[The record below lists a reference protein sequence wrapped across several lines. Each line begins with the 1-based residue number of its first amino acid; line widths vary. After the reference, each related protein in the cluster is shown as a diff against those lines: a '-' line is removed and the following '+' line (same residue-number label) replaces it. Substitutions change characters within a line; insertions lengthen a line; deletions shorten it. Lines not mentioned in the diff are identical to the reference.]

1 MNWLI
6 PWEPSITV
14 GMATVAAIAFWLHK
28 QGREKLFFGL
38 GTAVI
43 YFALQTHFDYFAEHS
58 FLMHRVQQALLHH
71 IGPFL
76 LVLGG
81 ARLRIFGP
89 WVNAFLFCGL
99 TLFWLIP
106 HVHAIAM
113 LDWRIYRMMNWGM
126 VVDGLLFW
134 TMAFDAKSALAGR
147 AAMLLVTIPF
157 QVALGALLFF
167 TPRELY
173 PIYEICGR
181 VFDNL
186 SPLMDQ
192 QLGALVIWLCG
203 PMMSTLALLIVLKRE
218 GLGFQRAIYG
228 TR

>member
-6 PWEPSITV
+6 PWEPSLTV
-14 GMATVAAIAFWLHK
+14 CMAAAAAIAFWLRK
-28 QGREKLFFGL
+28 EGLEKMFFGL
-38 GTAVI
+38 GIAVI

-71 IGPFL
+71 IGPLL

-81 ARLRIFGP
+81 ARLRCFGP
-89 WVNAFLFCGL
+89 IINTLLFCGL
-99 TLFWLIP
+99 TLLWLIP

-113 LDWRIYRMMNWGM
+113 LDWRIYRLMNWGM
-126 VVDGLLFW
+126 VIDGLMFW
-134 TMAFDAKSALAGR
+134 TLALEARGALAGR
-147 AAMLLVTIPF
+147 VGMLLATIPF

-181 VFDNL
+181 ALNNL

-203 PMMSTLALLIVLKRE
+203 PMMSTIALLIILKRE
-218 GLGFQRAIYG
+218 GLVFQRTIYG